1 MKIDA
6 RHVDGF
12 ELFDY
17 IADRID
23 ISAEDLED
31 ARMDRDAGHPE
42 IGIAFLFTGIRGPV
56 PRSVVNFIAPN
67 WDNIKRAGDWADD
80 YLQAVSMNGIDE
92 SA

>member
-1 MKIDA
+1 MNIDA

-42 IGIAFLFTGIRGPV
+42 IGIAFFVYWHTGSGPEERG
-56 PRSVVNFIAPN
+56 
-67 WDNIKRAGDWADD
+67 
-80 YLQAVSMNGIDE
+80 
-92 SA
+92 